1 MAAQVRKEHP
11 VGAAA
16 TAWRKQLHE
25 AMLQLPGTFVRSD
38 ERGGVGEVG
47 TGPVWQLDLGA
58 AAPLLV
64 VPRPAAVAKPTPAVA
79 VAPPTVVDAVP
90 APAV

>member
-1 MAAQVRKEHP
+1 M
-11 VGAAA
+11 GAAA
-16 TAWRKQLHE
+16 TAWRKELHE

-64 VPRPAAVAKPTPAVA
+64 VPRPPAVA
-79 VAPPTVVDAVP
+79 VAPPPVVDAVP
-90 APAV
+90 APAL

>member
-1 MAAQVRKEHP
+1 M
-11 VGAAA
+11 GAAA
-16 TAWRKQLHE
+16 AAWRKQLHE

-58 AAPLLV
+58 AAPLLA
-64 VPRPAAVAKPTPAVA
+64 VPRPAAAVAKPTPAVA